1 MIVVRKI
8 NEKEIA
14 IDTKKPSS
22 ILFHKEDVD
31 EYGIKSEKTTLNDV
45 ETILKSDSEIVPFE
59 LTWEITNRCNLNC
72 PFCYIHN
79 HVNHKDV
86 SFETAKP
93 YLDEMISLGLI
104 RATLTGGE
112 CTLNKDFEIIYRYFK
127 ENGVLVDVYTNGIM
141 LNESIFALFNEYPP
155 NRVEMTIY
163 DSINSQPKP
172 YENAL
177 KLKKSNINV
186 LVKFTVTTVTVQFF
200 EEVKDWCSVNGFQF
214 KFDTD
219 ISDAFDES
227 QTSIYQIDLN
237 EKIRLDKIRANNRMS
252 EKKMTCF
259 SCGAGNVS
267 YHINSNFELGLCCR
281 DKDRYPLIGSTFT
294 DRYLEMKQKILKYKH
309 LPYEGCSMCF
319 AKPICRMCFLRAIK
333 KPSLDGSIS
342 LKVPEKFCEDTRKY
356 YNCIFTENAE
366 D

>member
-14 IDTKKPSS
+14 VDINKPSS
-22 ILFHKEDVD
+22 ILFHKEDID
-31 EYGIKSEKTTLNDV
+31 KYGINLKKNSLNDI
-45 ETILKSDSEIVPFE
+45 EKLLKADSEVVPFE

-79 HVNHKDV
+79 HVYYNDV
-86 SFETAKP
+86 LFETAKP
-93 YLDEMISLGLI
+93 YLDEMISSGLI

-112 CTLNKDFEIIYRYFK
+112 CTLNKDFERIYRYLK
-127 ENGVLVDVYTNGIM
+127 ENGVLVDVYTNGIL
-141 LNESIFALFNEYPP
+141 LNNNIFALFDEYPP

-163 DSINSQPKP
+163 DSINNQPKP

-177 KLKKSNINV
+177 KLKNNNINV
-186 LVKFTVTTVTVQFF
+186 LVKFTVTTTTLQYFK
-200 EEVKDWCSVNGFQF
+200 EVRAWCSTNEFSF

-227 QTSIYQIDLN
+227 HTNKYQIELS
-237 EKIRLDKIRANNRMS
+237 EKVRLDRSRANNKS
-252 EKKMTCF
+252 SKKDMTCF

-281 DKDRYPLIGSTFT
+281 DKDRYPLIGSSFV
-294 DRYLEMKQKILKYKH
+294 DRYSEMKRKILKFKH
-309 LPYEGCSMCF
+309 QPYEGCSMCF

-333 KPSLDGSIS
+333 AESPGSTVI
-342 LKVPEKFCEDTRKY
+342 LKAPEKFCIDTQKY
-356 YNCIFTENAE
+356 YKYLFAE
-366 D
+366 KE

>member
-14 IDTKKPSS
+14 VDINKPSS
-22 ILFHKEDVD
+22 ILFHKEDID
-31 EYGIKSEKTTLNDV
+31 KYGINLEKNSLNDI
-45 ETILKSDSEIVPFE
+45 EKLLKADSEVVPFE

-79 HVNHKDV
+79 HVYYNDV

-93 YLDEMISLGLI
+93 YLDEMISSGLI

-112 CTLNKDFEIIYRYFK
+112 CTLNKDFERIYRYLK
-127 ENGVLVDVYTNGIM
+127 ENGVLVDVYTNGIL
-141 LNESIFALFNEYPP
+141 LNNNIFTLFDEYPP

-163 DSINSQPKP
+163 DSINNQPKP

-177 KLKKSNINV
+177 KLKNNNINV
-186 LVKFTVTTVTVQFF
+186 LVKFTVTTTTLQYF
-200 EEVKDWCSVNGFQF
+200 EEVRDWCSTNGFSF

-227 QTSIYQIDLN
+227 HTSKYQIELS
-237 EKIRLDKIRANNRMS
+237 EKVRLDRIKANNKS
-252 EKKMTCF
+252 SKKDMTCF

-281 DKDRYPLIGSTFT
+281 DKDRYPLIGSSFV
-294 DRYLEMKQKILKYKH
+294 DRYSEMKRKILKFKH
-309 LPYEGCSMCF
+309 QPYEGCSMCF

-333 KPSLDGSIS
+333 AESPGGTVI
-342 LKVPEKFCEDTRKY
+342 LKAPEKFCIDTQKY
-356 YNCIFTENAE
+356 YKCLFAE
-366 D
+366 KE